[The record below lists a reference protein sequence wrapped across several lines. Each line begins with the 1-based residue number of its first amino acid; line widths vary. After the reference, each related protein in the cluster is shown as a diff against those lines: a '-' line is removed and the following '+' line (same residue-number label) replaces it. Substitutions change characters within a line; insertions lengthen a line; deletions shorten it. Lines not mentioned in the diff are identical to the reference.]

1 MSFLG
6 LFRPR
11 KASAPVAR
19 ERLQVL
25 LAHERTQCG
34 RTDLL
39 AVLHEEILAAI
50 SRHVKLDAEHV
61 KVSTRRG
68 KTLSTLKVDIE
79 IPTAIQGARTSQGAR
94 TARA

>member
-25 LAHERTQCG
+25 LAHERTACG
-34 RTDLL
+34 RPDLL
-39 AVLHEEILAAI
+39 AVIHEEILAAI
-50 SRHVKLDAEHV
+50 SRHVNLDAEHI
-61 KVSTRRG
+61 KVATRRG

-79 IPTAIQGARTSQGAR
+79 IPTAIDAARRAHSTR